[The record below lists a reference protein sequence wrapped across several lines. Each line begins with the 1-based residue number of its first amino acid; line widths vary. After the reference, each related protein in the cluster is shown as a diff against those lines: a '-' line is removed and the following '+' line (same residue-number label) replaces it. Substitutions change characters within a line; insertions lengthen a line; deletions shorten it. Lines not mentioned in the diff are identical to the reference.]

1 MSTYITYPTDA
12 TLKNLSF
19 CKSNDKYKK
28 IHKTSDLHEFNSLSH
43 KDILIYL
50 IPSSLVSSYKFEKNP
65 KTSNQN
71 NIANFISDIDTDIVS
86 EVSDNEFFV
95 FDNHGFVIDKSIYKK
110 LNGIL
115 NSLKCKVILI
125 PDYFINHNKDSD
137 HITEFNDSY
146 LFSFSDGTG
155 SSVDSSS
162 IDQYIDVIKESNPDF
177 SPFLYLQKDNSV
189 ECLKD
194 YENKN
199 KFSLNDFANNN
210 FLELPNLYKFNFSL
224 RNIYSKLNFSK
235 SELYLCLGLIAASI
249 LLPYFLI
256 AQNNKYTNIY
266 ELETFNIF
274 KKIDKN
280 TKRVVTP
287 RIQIDQLI
295 NQIPS
300 SFQSQ
305 TLNESKFDNL
315 DFMTAIGE
323 KFISEVNINF
333 STNIAIITIKE
344 IPQTQYK
351 LIKNISDRFNIS
363 VLKEDVQIS
372 DNTIS
377 GKISIKLDDE

>member
-19 CKSNDKYKK
+19 CKSDDKYKK
-28 IHKTSDLHEFNSLSH
+28 IYKTSDLHEFNSLSH

-50 IPSSLVSSYKFEKNP
+50 IPSSLISSYKFEKNP

>member
-155 SSVDSSS
+155 SSVDSGS

-177 SPFLYLQKDNSV
+177 SPFLFLQKDNSV

-199 KFSLNDFANNN
+199 KFSLNNFANNN

-235 SELYLCLGLIAASI
+235 SELYLCLL
-249 LLPYFLI
+249 
-256 AQNNKYTNIY
+256 
-266 ELETFNIF
+266 
-274 KKIDKN
+274 
-280 TKRVVTP
+280 
-287 RIQIDQLI
+287 
-295 NQIPS
+295 
-300 SFQSQ
+300 
-305 TLNESKFDNL
+305 
-315 DFMTAIGE
+315 
-323 KFISEVNINF
+323 
-333 STNIAIITIKE
+333 
-344 IPQTQYK
+344 
-351 LIKNISDRFNIS
+351 
-363 VLKEDVQIS
+363 
-372 DNTIS
+372 
-377 GKISIKLDDE
+377 

>member
-146 LFSFSDGTG
+146 LFSFRDGTG
-155 SSVDSSS
+155 SSVDSGS

-177 SPFLYLQKDNSV
+177 SPFLYLQKDNSI

-199 KFSLNDFANNN
+199 KFSLNDFANKN

-256 AQNNKYTNIY
+256 AQNNKYINIY

-351 LIKNISDRFNIS
+351 IIKNISDRFNIS

-372 DNTIS
+372 DDTIS

>member
-28 IHKTSDLHEFNSLSH
+28 IYKTSDLHEFNSLSH

-177 SPFLYLQKDNSV
+177 SPFLFLQKDNSV

-199 KFSLNDFANNN
+199 KFSLNDFANKN

>member
-1 MSTYITYPTDA
+1 MSTYIAYPTDA

-28 IHKTSDLHEFNSLSH
+28 IYKTSDLHEFNSLSH

-50 IPSSLVSSYKFEKNP
+50 MPSSLVSSYKFEKNP

-235 SELYLCLGLIAASI
+235 SELYLSLGLIAASI

-351 LIKNISDRFNIS
+351 IIKNISDRFNIS

-372 DNTIS
+372 DDTIS

>member
-235 SELYLCLGLIAASI
+235 SELYLSLGLIAASI

>member
-43 KDILIYL
+43 KDIFIYL

-199 KFSLNDFANNN
+199 KFSLNKFANNN

>member
-28 IHKTSDLHEFNSLSH
+28 IHKTSDLHEFNSLSD

-177 SPFLYLQKDNSV
+177 SPFLFLQKDNSV

-199 KFSLNDFANNN
+199 KFSLNNFANNN

>member
-28 IHKTSDLHEFNSLSH
+28 IYKTSDFHEFNSLSH

-50 IPSSLVSSYKFEKNP
+50 MPSSLVSSYKFEKNP

-155 SSVDSSS
+155 SSVDSGS

-235 SELYLCLGLIAASI
+235 SELYLSLGLIAASI

-372 DNTIS
+372 DDTIS

>member
-28 IHKTSDLHEFNSLSH
+28 IHKTSDLHEFNSLSD

-50 IPSSLVSSYKFEKNP
+50 IPSSLVSSYKFEKTP

>member
-28 IHKTSDLHEFNSLSH
+28 IYKTSDLHEFNSLSH

-50 IPSSLVSSYKFEKNP
+50 MPSSLVSSYKFEKNP

-256 AQNNKYTNIY
+256 AQNNKYINIY

-372 DNTIS
+372 DDTIS
-377 GKISIKLDDE
+377 GKISIKLNDE

>member
-28 IHKTSDLHEFNSLSH
+28 IYKTSDLHEFNSLSH

-177 SPFLYLQKDNSV
+177 SPFLFLQKDNSV

-199 KFSLNDFANNN
+199 KFSLNNFANNN

-224 RNIYSKLNFSK
+224 KNIYSKLNFSK

-351 LIKNISDRFNIS
+351 IIKNISDRFNIS

>member
-177 SPFLYLQKDNSV
+177 SPFLFLQKDNSV

-199 KFSLNDFANNN
+199 KFSLNNFANNN

-256 AQNNKYTNIY
+256 VQNNKYINIY

-351 LIKNISDRFNIS
+351 IIKNISDRFNIS

-372 DNTIS
+372 DDTIS

>member
-28 IHKTSDLHEFNSLSH
+28 IHRTSDLHEFNSLSH

-199 KFSLNDFANNN
+199 KFSLNKFANNN

-351 LIKNISDRFNIS
+351 IIKNISDRFNIS
-363 VLKEDVQIS
+363 VLKEDVQMS

-377 GKISIKLDDE
+377 GKISIKLDNE

>member
-50 IPSSLVSSYKFEKNP
+50 IPSSLISSYKFEKNP

-95 FDNHGFVIDKSIYKK
+95 FDNYGFVIDKSIYKK

-300 SFQSQ
+300 SFQAQ

>member
-28 IHKTSDLHEFNSLSH
+28 IYKTSDLHEFNSLSH

-50 IPSSLVSSYKFEKNP
+50 MPSSLVSSYKFEKNP

-224 RNIYSKLNFSK
+224 RNIYLKLNFSK
-235 SELYLCLGLIAASI
+235 SELYLSLGLIAASI

-372 DNTIS
+372 DDTIS
-377 GKISIKLDDE
+377 GKISIKLNDE

>member
-177 SPFLYLQKDNSV
+177 SPFLFLQKDNSV

-235 SELYLCLGLIAASI
+235 FELYLCLGLIAASI

-256 AQNNKYTNIY
+256 AQNNKYINIY

>member
-28 IHKTSDLHEFNSLSH
+28 IYKTSDLHEFNSLSH

-50 IPSSLVSSYKFEKNP
+50 MPSSLVSSYKFEKNP

-177 SPFLYLQKDNSV
+177 SPSLYLQKDNSV

-274 KKIDKN
+274 KKINKN

-300 SFQSQ
+300 SFQAQ

-351 LIKNISDRFNIS
+351 IIKNISDRFNIS

-372 DNTIS
+372 DDTIS

>member
-28 IHKTSDLHEFNSLSH
+28 IYKTSDLHEFNSLSH

-50 IPSSLVSSYKFEKNP
+50 IPSSLISSYKFEKNP

-177 SPFLYLQKDNSV
+177 SPFLFLQKDNSV

>member
-28 IHKTSDLHEFNSLSH
+28 IYKTSDLHEFNSLSH

-177 SPFLYLQKDNSV
+177 SPFLFLQKDNSV

>member
-28 IHKTSDLHEFNSLSH
+28 IYKTSDLHEFNSLSH

-177 SPFLYLQKDNSV
+177 SPFLFLQKDNSV

-235 SELYLCLGLIAASI
+235 SELYLSLGLIAASI

>member
-28 IHKTSDLHEFNSLSH
+28 IYKTSDLHEFNSLSH

-199 KFSLNDFANNN
+199 KFSLNDFVNNN

-235 SELYLCLGLIAASI
+235 FELYLCLGLIAASI

-351 LIKNISDRFNIS
+351 IIKNISDRFNIS

-372 DNTIS
+372 DDTIS

>member
-28 IHKTSDLHEFNSLSH
+28 IYKTSDLHEFNSLSH

-50 IPSSLVSSYKFEKNP
+50 IPSSLISSYKFEKNP

-199 KFSLNDFANNN
+199 KFSLNNFANNN

-372 DNTIS
+372 DDTIS
-377 GKISIKLDDE
+377 GKISIKLDNE

>member
-28 IHKTSDLHEFNSLSH
+28 IYKTSDLHEFNSLSH

-177 SPFLYLQKDNSV
+177 SPFLFLQKDNSV

-199 KFSLNDFANNN
+199 KFSLNNFANNN

>member
-177 SPFLYLQKDNSV
+177 SPFLFLQKDNSV

-199 KFSLNDFANNN
+199 KFSLNDFADKN

-256 AQNNKYTNIY
+256 AQNNKYINIY

>member
-28 IHKTSDLHEFNSLSH
+28 IYKTSDLHEFNSLSH

-199 KFSLNDFANNN
+199 KFSLNNFANNN

>member
-28 IHKTSDLHEFNSLSH
+28 IYKTSDLHEFNSLSH

-177 SPFLYLQKDNSV
+177 SPFLFLQKDNSV

-199 KFSLNDFANNN
+199 KFSLNKFANNN

-224 RNIYSKLNFSK
+224 GNIYSKLNFSK

-351 LIKNISDRFNIS
+351 IIKNISDRFNIS

-377 GKISIKLDDE
+377 GKISIKLDDK

>member
-28 IHKTSDLHEFNSLSH
+28 IYKTSDLHEFNSLSH

-155 SSVDSSS
+155 SSVDSGS

-177 SPFLYLQKDNSV
+177 SPFLFLQKDNSV

>member
-50 IPSSLVSSYKFEKNP
+50 IPSSLISSYKFEKNP

-199 KFSLNDFANNN
+199 KFSLNNFANNN

>member
-28 IHKTSDLHEFNSLSH
+28 IYKTSDLHEFNSLSH

-50 IPSSLVSSYKFEKNP
+50 MPSSLVSSYKFEKNP

-177 SPFLYLQKDNSV
+177 SPFLFLQKDNSV

-199 KFSLNDFANNN
+199 KFSLNDFANKN

-351 LIKNISDRFNIS
+351 IIKNISDRFNIS

>member
-19 CKSNDKYKK
+19 CKSDDKYKK
-28 IHKTSDLHEFNSLSH
+28 IYKTSDLHEFNSLSH

-177 SPFLYLQKDNSV
+177 SPFLYLQKDNSI

-199 KFSLNDFANNN
+199 KFSLNDFANKN

-256 AQNNKYTNIY
+256 AQNNKYINIY

>member
-177 SPFLYLQKDNSV
+177 SPFLFLQKDNSV

-372 DNTIS
+372 DDTIS

>member
-28 IHKTSDLHEFNSLSH
+28 IYKTSDLHEFNSLSH

-177 SPFLYLQKDNSV
+177 SPFLFLQKDNSV

-199 KFSLNDFANNN
+199 KFSLNNFANNN

-351 LIKNISDRFNIS
+351 IIKNISDRFNIS

>member
-28 IHKTSDLHEFNSLSH
+28 IHKTSDLHEFNSLSD

-65 KTSNQN
+65 KISNQN

-199 KFSLNDFANNN
+199 KFSLNDFADKN

>member
-19 CKSNDKYKK
+19 CKSDDKYKK
-28 IHKTSDLHEFNSLSH
+28 IYKTSDLHEFNSLSH

-50 IPSSLVSSYKFEKNP
+50 IPSSLISSYKFEKNP

-199 KFSLNDFANNN
+199 KFSLNKFANNN

-300 SFQSQ
+300 SFQAQ

-351 LIKNISDRFNIS
+351 IIKNISDRFNIS

>member
-177 SPFLYLQKDNSV
+177 SPFLFLQKDNSV

-199 KFSLNDFANNN
+199 KFSLNNFANNN

>member
-19 CKSNDKYKK
+19 CKSDDKYKK
-28 IHKTSDLHEFNSLSH
+28 IYKTSDLHEFNSLSH

-65 KTSNQN
+65 KISNQN

-177 SPFLYLQKDNSV
+177 SPFLFLQKNNSV

-199 KFSLNDFANNN
+199 KFSLNDFVNNN

-280 TKRVVTP
+280 TKRLVTP

-351 LIKNISDRFNIS
+351 IIKNISDRFNIS

>member
-28 IHKTSDLHEFNSLSH
+28 IYKTSDLHEFNSLSH

-177 SPFLYLQKDNSV
+177 SPFLFLQKDNSV

-235 SELYLCLGLIAASI
+235 FELYLCLGLIAASI

-351 LIKNISDRFNIS
+351 IIKNISDRFNIS

-372 DNTIS
+372 DDTIS

>member
-28 IHKTSDLHEFNSLSH
+28 IYKTSDLHEFNSLSH

-50 IPSSLVSSYKFEKNP
+50 MPSSLVSSYKFEKNP

-235 SELYLCLGLIAASI
+235 SELYLSLGLIAASI

-372 DNTIS
+372 DDTIS

>member
-177 SPFLYLQKDNSV
+177 SPFLYLQKDNSI

-235 SELYLCLGLIAASI
+235 FELYLCLGLIAASI

-305 TLNESKFDNL
+305 TLNGSKFDNL